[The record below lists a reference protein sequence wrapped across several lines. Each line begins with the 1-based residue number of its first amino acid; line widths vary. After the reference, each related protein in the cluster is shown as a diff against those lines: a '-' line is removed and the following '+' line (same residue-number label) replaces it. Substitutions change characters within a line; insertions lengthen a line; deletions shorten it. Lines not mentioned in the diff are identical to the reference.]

1 MIGEGVTK
9 FYYYKGPAVILRTSC
24 ANGAVFGVAREIA
37 RVSAKQGLRCSVLL
51 SEF

>member
-37 RVSAKQGLRCSVLL
+37 QFQRSKVCGVVSC
-51 SEF
+51 